1 MSELLKNN
9 TTITEL
15 DFGGWVNSEILF
27 LKVTSLATQSDNTI
41 GDVGGI
47 EISKALETNTTLLNL
62 DLWCE
67 GYG

>member
-1 MSELLKNN
+1 MGEVLKNN

-27 LKVTSLATQSDNTI
+27 PKVTSLATQSDNTI

-47 EISKALETNTTLLNL
+47 EISKALESNTTLLNL
-62 DLWCE
+62 GLWCE
-67 GYG
+67 SHS